1 MFYDNLVA
9 ECKRQKI
16 SMSPILKELGISTGS
31 LGPWK
36 RGGSVN
42 SDVLLKL
49 SERLGVTT
57 DYLLKGTRQT
67 GEDAIYCVNE
77 KEESLLAMYREIPA
91 MNQDFIYDAIKTAY
105 DRVQEEKDNAAKLL
119 G

>member
-9 ECKRQKI
+9 ECKRQNT

-57 DYLLKGTRQT
+57 DYLLKGVKS
-67 GEDAIYCVNE
+67 DANNAMYCVT
-77 KEESLLAMYREIPA
+77 KEEEAMLAMYRELPT
-91 MNQDFIYDAIKTAY
+91 MNREFIYDAIKAAYNREQAERKETA
-105 DRVQEEKDNAAKLL
+105 RLS